1 MSDGSEVAGPAGHQG
16 PAGAATSRD
25 LSLSRLHDALG
36 GGGGAKLF
44 GISPMGN
51 KSGVA
56 GVAELEETI
65 GDHVDI
71 VNVFVGLREPFPAA
85 SVAQIDALG
94 AIPELTWEPY
104 SFGQGATQ
112 PEYALQRV
120 LDGDF
125 DAHIRKVAAAAA
137 GFGAPLLLRFAHEMN
152 GRWYP
157 WSDGVNG
164 NSAGQYPRTWRHVF
178 DIFHGQGAGN
188 VLWVWCPNIAYPGS
202 TPMRSLYPGDDCV
215 HVVGLDGYNRG
226 STGRNVW
233 TPPDRLFAASIA
245 EIDRFAGGKP
255 ILLNET
261 ASHDVGGSKA
271 DWIRQ
276 LFSYLR
282 GNDRLIGLVWF
293 NYQQQCNWPLTD
305 PPALVPAVRAALAD
319 LRSGPPCRR
328 TWRDRLRGGPTPVR

>member
-1 MSDGSEVAGPAGHQG
+1 
-16 PAGAATSRD
+16 
-25 LSLSRLHDALG
+25 
-36 GGGGAKLF
+36 
-44 GISPMGN
+44 MGN
-51 KSGVA
+51 KSGIA
-56 GVAELEETI
+56 SVAELEETI

-71 VNVFVGLREPFPAA
+71 VNVFVGPREPFPTA

-94 AIPELTWEPY
+94 AVPELTWEPY

-120 LDGDF
+120 LDGDY
-125 DAHIRKVAAAAA
+125 DAHIRDVAAAAA
-137 GFGAPLLLRFAHEMN
+137 GFGTPLLLRFAHEMN

-157 WSDGVNG
+157 WSEGVNG
-164 NSAGQYPRTWRHVF
+164 NSAGQYTRTWRHVF
-178 DIFHGQGAGN
+178 EIFASQGAGN

-226 STGRNVW
+226 GTGQYAW

-276 LFSYLR
+276 LFSYVR
-282 GNDRLIGLVWF
+282 GDDRLIGLVWF

-319 LRSGPPCRR
+319 LRSGPPGRR
-328 TWRDRLRGGPTPVR
+328 AWRGRLRGGPTPVR